1 MTRKCILATSQLNQW
16 VLDYDGNRDRI
27 IAAIRSAKASNV
39 SIILTPELCIPG
51 YGLLDHWLEN
61 DVYANSWDIAAEIIS
76 NEDCQDIIID
86 LGLPIQHRGCSYNAR
101 LLALNGEVLAIRP
114 KLDLCNDGNFREM
127 RYFTPWPRGRVEDY
141 VLPDVI
147 QQLSKGQTRT
157 RIGEVAFEALDGSF
171 ASETCEELW
180 TPNSPHSMYSLA
192 GIEIILNSSGS
203 HHELRKLDT
212 RINLITEASA
222 KTGGVYMYSNQRGC
236 DGDRLYY
243 DGCSLIL
250 NSGKVL
256 AQGSQFSLKDVEVQ
270 TALVDLDEIWSFRT
284 SRSRGMQANEP
295 SVQKLERVYV
305 NFRLCKKNINPRARL
320 TEAIEPRYHPPEEE
334 IALGPA
340 CWIWDYLRRSTA
352 AGYLIPLSGGIDSCA
367 TSVIVYSMCRLVVSE
382 IKQGNAEVVADAK
395 RLCGGQDPTH
405 LTAEEFSNRVFVTVF
420 MGMKQQS
427 SKETRGRAKELA
439 SAIGAHHIDTNID
452 QMVQSLHGV
461 VTGILNFEPKF
472 KVHGGSNSE
481 NLALQNFQSRSR
493 MVLAYALGQLIPSS
507 RGGSGGLLILGS
519 ANVDECLRG
528 YLTKY
533 DCSSAD
539 INPIGGI
546 SKTDLKRF
554 IGWAEKN
561 FNLPI
566 LRQFLDAVPTAELEP
581 ITESYVQSDE
591 IDMGFTYDEL
601 SILGRLRKSFKLG
614 LVGMWERL
622 LVEWDERTPREVFE
636 KVRKFMFYYAINR
649 HKMTTMTPGLYLE
662 SYTPDDN
669 RYDLRPFLYPKFRFE
684 ERKVENM
691 LKQVSCCVSMLASQQ
706 NLRLT
711 SFDRWKKV
719 MRVWRTELD
728 CARTLVMLTIRD
740 CRSSFILA
748 SYSSQD
754 PHPLSMRPRCLF
766 SC

>member
-1 MTRKCILATSQLNQW
+1 MLATSQLNQW
-16 VLDYDGNRDRI
+16 SLDYDGNRDRI
-27 IAAIRSAKASNV
+27 LEAVRQAKDAGA

-61 DVYANSWDIAAEIIS
+61 DVYANSWDIVAEILAH
-76 NEDCQDIIID
+76 EECQDIIID

-101 LLALNGEVLAIRP
+101 VIALNGQVLAIRP

-127 RYFTPWPRGRVEDY
+127 RYFSPWPRGRVDDY
-141 VLPDVI
+141 TLPPVI
-147 QQLSKGQTRT
+147 QRLPSKQRRC

-180 TPNSPHSMYSLA
+180 TPNSPHSLYSLA

-212 RINLITEASA
+212 RINLITEATA

-243 DGCSLIL
+243 DGCALIL

-256 AQGSQFSLKDVEVQ
+256 AQGSQFSLRDVEVL
-270 TALVDLDEIWSFRT
+270 TALVDLDEIWAWRT
-284 SRSRGMQANEP
+284 SRSRGMQANQP
-295 SVQKLERVYV
+295 DVQRLERIQVDYL
-305 NFRLCKKNINPRARL
+305 LCKASDMLDPRTRL
-320 TEAIEPRYHPPEEE
+320 AEAIEPRYHLPEEE

-340 CWIWDYLRRSTA
+340 CWMWDYLRRSKA
-352 AGYLIPLSGGIDSCA
+352 AGYIVPLSGGIDSCA
-367 TSVIVYSMCRLVVSE
+367 TATIVYSMCRLVVAE
-382 IKQGNAEVVADAK
+382 IKAGNQIVINDAK
-395 RLCGGQDPTH
+395 RLSGQDPQD
-405 LTAEEFSNRVFVTVF
+405 LSAEQFCHKIFTTCF

-439 SAIGAHHIDTNID
+439 EAIGSYHIDTNID
-452 QMVQSLHGV
+452 KMVEALHTV
-461 VTGILNFEPKF
+461 VTGILDYQPKF

-493 MVLAYALGQLIPSS
+493 MVLTYALGQLIPSA

-554 IGWAEKN
+554 IKWAEDN
-561 FNLPI
+561 FHLPI
-566 LRQFLDAVPTAELEP
+566 LGEFLDAVPTAELEP
-581 ITESYVQSDE
+581 ITETYVQSDE
-591 IDMGFTYDEL
+591 EDMGFTYDEL
-601 SILGRLRKSFKLG
+601 SVLGRLRKTFKLG
-614 LVGMWERL
+614 MVGMFERL
-622 LVEWDERTPREVFE
+622 VVDWSGHMEPRKVYE
-636 KVRKFMFYYAINR
+636 KVRSFMYYYAINR

-669 RYDLRPFLYPKFRFE
+669 RYDLRPFLYPAFTFE
-684 ERKVENM
+684 HRKIENL
-691 LKQVSCCVSMLASQQ
+691 LKKVSWVLLPVVSSASQTRT
-706 NLRLT
+706 RLT
-711 SFDRWKKV
+711 RAKMEEGEAGFGSDSR
-719 MRVWRTELD
+719 
-728 CARTLVMLTIRD
+728 
-740 CRSSFILA
+740 
-748 SYSSQD
+748 
-754 PHPLSMRPRCLF
+754 
-766 SC
+766 

>member
-16 VLDYDGNRDRI
+16 CLDYDGNKERI
-27 IAAIRSAKASNV
+27 LEAVAGAKTAGA

-76 NEDCQDIIID
+76 HEDCADIIID

-101 LLALNGEVLAIRP
+101 VIALDGQVLAIRP

-141 VLPDVI
+141 MLPEVI
-147 QQLSKGQTRT
+147 QQLPLGQKRC

-180 TPNSPHSMYSLA
+180 TPNSPHSLYSLA

-212 RINLITEASA
+212 RINLITEATA

-243 DGCSLIL
+243 DGCALIL
-250 NSGKVL
+250 SSGKVL
-256 AQGSQFSLKDVEVQ
+256 AQGSQFSLKDVEIQ
-270 TALVDLDEIWSFRT
+270 TAVVDLDEIWSWRT

-295 SVQKLERVYV
+295 SVQQLERIQVD
-305 NFRLCKKNINPRARL
+305 FRLCKTSSKLGPRTRL
-320 TEAIEPRYHPPEEE
+320 TASIEPRYHLPEEE

-340 CWIWDYLRRSTA
+340 CWLWDYLRRSKA
-352 AGYLIPLSGGIDSCA
+352 AGLIVPLSGGIDSCA
-367 TSVIVYSMCRLVVSE
+367 TATIVYSMCRLVVSE
-382 IKQGNAEVVADAK
+382 IKQGNEAVIDDAK
-395 RLCGGQDPTH
+395 RLCSGQDPTTMSVDQFCH
-405 LTAEEFSNRVFVTVF
+405 KIFTTVF

-427 SKETRGRAKELA
+427 SKETRSRAKELA
-439 SAIGAHHIDTNID
+439 QAIGSYHVNTNID
-452 QMVQSLHGV
+452 PMVQSLQEV
-461 VTGILNFEPKF
+461 VTDILDFKPKF

-493 MVLAYALGQLIPSS
+493 MVLTYALGQLIPSA

-554 IGWAEKN
+554 IAWAETN
-561 FNLPI
+561 FELPI
-566 LRQFLDAVPTAELEP
+566 LREFLNAVPTAELEP
-581 ITESYVQSDE
+581 ITDSYVQSDE
-591 IDMGFTYDEL
+591 ADMGFTYDEL
-601 SILGRLRKSFKLG
+601 SVLGRLRKSFKLG
-614 LVGMWERL
+614 AVGMFERL
-622 LVEWDERTPREVFE
+622 VVDWSHKTPQEVYQ
-636 KVRKFMFYYAINR
+636 KVRDFMFYYAINR

-669 RYDLRPFLYPKFRFE
+669 RYDLRPFLYPKFTFE
-684 ERKVENM
+684 HRKIENM
-691 LKQVSCCVSMLASQQ
+691 LKKVSL
-706 NLRLT
+706 
-711 SFDRWKKV
+711 
-719 MRVWRTELD
+719 
-728 CARTLVMLTIRD
+728 
-740 CRSSFILA
+740 
-748 SYSSQD
+748 
-754 PHPLSMRPRCLF
+754 P
-766 SC
+766 